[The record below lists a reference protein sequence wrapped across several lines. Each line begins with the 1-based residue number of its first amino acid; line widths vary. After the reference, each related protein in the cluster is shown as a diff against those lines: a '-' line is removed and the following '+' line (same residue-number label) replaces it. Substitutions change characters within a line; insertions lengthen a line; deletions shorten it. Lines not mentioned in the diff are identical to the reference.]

1 MMSNCRLDGGY
12 CFNPARPAGGGSMD
26 PGEAAEAA
34 GGAAPAAG
42 GRAARGRR
50 RGPNPLGRAAQPRP
64 MSFGT
69 QMNMLTQ
76 QCMSSEFDLGCLS
89 GGGNG
94 MCCIPFP

>member
-34 GGAAPAAG
+34 GGAAPATG

>member
-1 MMSNCRLDGGY
+1 
-12 CFNPARPAGGGSMD
+12 MD